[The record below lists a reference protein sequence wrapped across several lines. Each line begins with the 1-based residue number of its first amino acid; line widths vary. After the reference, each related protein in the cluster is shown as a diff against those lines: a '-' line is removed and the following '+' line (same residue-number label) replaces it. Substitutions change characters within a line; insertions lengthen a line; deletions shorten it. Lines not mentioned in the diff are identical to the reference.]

1 MLIESSVPEQAT
13 GGAMSE
19 LPRQMRVVPDVAR
32 FPRSPPPMKEITLSA
47 DAASER
53 QRTPL
58 LVTSAI
64 ATALAMLRL
73 WSQDAPLWY
82 FWVVLALCLVSVAAV
97 SWAQSV
103 RARTATRVSVCAGNL
118 HVQVRGVTDVIP
130 LRLVRLVEVGCP
142 AEGDCRL
149 TVSLM
154 DAGDLSSRQTPISFV
169 PRGPRGDRS
178 AAQSVATLL
187 RRAVAEA
194 KREASL
200 SPVSS
205 HSPVQSRVVH

>member
-32 FPRSPPPMKEITLSA
+32 DSPFPAYEGNHSIRGRRL
-47 DAASER
+47 ER